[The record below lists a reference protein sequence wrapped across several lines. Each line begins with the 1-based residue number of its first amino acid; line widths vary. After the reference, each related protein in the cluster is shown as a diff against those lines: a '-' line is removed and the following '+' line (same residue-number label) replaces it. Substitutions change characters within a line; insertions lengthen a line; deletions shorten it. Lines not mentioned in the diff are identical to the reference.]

1 MPTDTT
7 VTFTVSAG
15 SRYVELKDLTGESK
29 SDILDYAEANDLNV
43 NFKQGYSSEQKAGYS
58 YDQDPDGGGNVRT
71 GSTIT
76 VTMSRGSDNNVTTPQ
91 NFYVKLTVPY
101 KALSATTAQ
110 ANDVKIY
117 LYDDTHMIET
127 VYRDIAIMR
136 STKISLPFQLT
147 GNTKGHYRIVRNGVT
162 IMEKKNI
169 TSKSATK

>member
-1 MPTDTT
+1 M
-7 VTFTVSAG
+7 
-15 SRYVELKDLTGESK
+15 
-29 SDILDYAEANDLNV
+29 
-43 NFKQGYSSEQKAGYS
+43 
-58 YDQDPDGGGNVRT
+58 
-71 GSTIT
+71 
-76 VTMSRGSDNNVTTPQ
+76 TMSRGSDNNVTTPQ

-169 TSKSATK
+169 TSKNATK